1 MNQDDEKDNEEQ
13 FQAMLRAEA
22 ADYEA
27 SKKTMRYAVKAIPPG
42 SGLSHIQTAFS
53 EEEAKALAND
63 QVKVYGYAEAEVYA
77 MDDGGMIINS
87 DQGDCLYYVHQDM
100 DEQRRMPKKPGFFAR
115 ALNWLKGE

>member
-1 MNQDDEKDNEEQ
+1 MK
-13 FQAMLRAEA
+13 R
-22 ADYEA
+22 A
-27 SKKTMRYAVKAIPPG
+27 SKRTGKKRRQLAVFRTGKEI
-42 SGLSHIQTAFS
+42 L
-53 EEEAKALAND
+53 
-63 QVKVYGYAEAEVYA
+63 EAEVYA